1 MEDFVIESQK
11 SDAELLWEDILEIL
25 KTRLPESAFNTWF
38 VKTKGV
44 SFSGDRLIV
53 EAPNTFWIEWIEAN
67 YRKLLIDIIKSLGKN
82 FSVVFTPKPKADNG
96 SDYDIKIEDLKNP
109 PFARPNLNPRF
120 TFESFI
126 VGKSN
131 EMAYFA
137 AWSVAKN
144 PGKDY
149 NPLFLYGGVGLGKTH
164 LLNAIGNYIFTKTP
178 KAKAIIIRCEDLMNE
193 LIDSIQRRKTKDFRT
208 KYRNVDLLLIDD
220 IQFLQ
225 DKNFLQEELFHTFNF
240 LFEKQKQIVM
250 TSDRS
255 PQQIYALEE
264 RLVSRFQWGLVV
276 EITKPD
282 FETRLAI
289 TRKKIEEERI
299 IIPDDV
305 VYFIAENIRDNVRSI
320 EGALKVLKAYITLT
334 KSVITVDKAKELLA
348 NFISPT
354 YNVTMADLLK
364 IVAQEFKLSVYDL
377 KSKSRKKEIVLAR
390 QIAMYLARNVIGLS
404 LTTIGTYFGGKDHT
418 TVLHSIQ
425 KIEELKKDPRIE
437 FVINEIHRKMKLL

>member
-1 MEDFVIESQK
+1 
-11 SDAELLWEDILEIL
+11 
-25 KTRLPESAFNTWF
+25 
-38 VKTKGV
+38 
-44 SFSGDRLIV
+44 
-53 EAPNTFWIEWIEAN
+53 
-67 YRKLLIDIIKSLGKN
+67 
-82 FSVVFTPKPKADNG
+82 
-96 SDYDIKIEDLKNP
+96 
-109 PFARPNLNPRF
+109 
-120 TFESFI
+120 
-126 VGKSN
+126 
-131 EMAYFA
+131 
-137 AWSVAKN
+137 
-144 PGKDY
+144 
-149 NPLFLYGGVGLGKTH
+149 
-164 LLNAIGNYIFTKTP
+164 
-178 KAKAIIIRCEDLMNE
+178 
-193 LIDSIQRRKTKDFRT
+193 
-208 KYRNVDLLLIDD
+208 
-220 IQFLQ
+220 QFLQ

-425 KIEELKKDPRIE
+425 KIEELKKDPRME